1 MPQNINLNISPYYDD
16 FDENKNYY
24 KVLFKPGSSIQAR
37 ELTTLQSIL
46 QSQIE
51 KFGQHFFKDGA
62 MVVPGSVAF
71 DSNYTCIEINSTH
84 LGIPVIEY
92 LQSIQGKLVKG
103 QTSNILA
110 KIEIIIDENLSER
123 GNNTLYIKYQSSSQS
138 DFTSNKFID
147 GENLI
152 IQEDVEYSLGV
163 LKQGNTIATT
173 ISNNCNSVGSA
184 VKVSSGVYFIR
195 GFFLNIE
202 DQTLILEQYSNT
214 PSYRVGLAIKES
226 FAVASNEYND
236 LLDNSQGFYNFAA
249 PGADRLLIEN
259 ELIKKPLDDFNDD
272 NFVQL
277 LKVEDGIL
285 ERIVKTTEYNIFA
298 DELARRT
305 YDESGDY
312 YVKPFDIEVKESLNN
327 YLGNNGVYNKGQTTK
342 QGATP
347 SEDLACLSISP
358 GKAYVRGFEV
368 ESISNTIIDL
378 NKTRTTDVVVNEV
391 AQFNFGTQIELNN
404 VYGHITVGFGT
415 DSYVNLHRGRTD
427 TVGISSG
434 IQIGTAKLYDL
445 KLKAAAYEDNSSI
458 FEASLYDIQTYTSLE
473 ISSGLGQSL
482 LRSAYIEGSNSGAS
496 GFLVT
501 GIGSTSTQFNLYQV
515 SGNFIKNESLI
526 INGIENNRIIKSVTD
541 YGINDVYQITSYDK
555 SPATFTADLV
565 LARRLNLSD
574 NESSYTITASSLGI
588 STITSA
594 NSNFYTNIKIGDI
607 IAYSKPGDILP
618 TYNIIKSVNSS
629 LSSATISSITSVPGV
644 NNGNLST
651 SALTVTDLKKITV
664 DIKGTNESLYS
675 NLNHNYVSTVDLTS
689 SNITLRKTLDV
700 FEITNSTVFE
710 VSVFEGVVDSI
721 LVPFDEEAYTLTYD
735 DGTIEPLDSQKLIP
749 NFDAANTPAPGR
761 ITLRNLNISAP
772 KDAYLTVT
780 YQKIKC
786 KTRKKTYNRCAQI
799 TINKTNA
806 GINTVSSGLIYSDV
820 YGCRIEDSAI
830 SLNVPDASSIIGV
843 YESSNSSDAILP
855 SFIVSSSSAS
865 ITNLIKGEKIIGSD
879 TNSVA
884 TLIDTNN
891 PSTITFGYLNDSQF
905 KVGETV
911 TFEESGITAVIGSIT
926 IGDRNIL
933 NSYLFDSGSRSSY
946 LDFSRIIRK
955 PSAESPKRQITI
967 VYNYYSIES
976 SDDGTFVAVNSY
988 DLNRYN
994 EIPLVDGV
1002 GCSDVLDFRPR
1013 VSNYNTS
1020 SDVSPFEFRSRLFEP
1035 NNGSS
1040 KNIIAK
1046 DSSIVLSYNYI

>member
-202 DQTLILEQYSNT
+202 DQTLILEQYYNT

-285 ERIVKTTEYNIFA
+285 ELIVKTTEYNIFA

-368 ESISNTIIDL
+368 ESI
-378 NKTRTTDVVVNEV
+378 
-391 AQFNFGTQIELNN
+391 
-404 VYGHITVGFGT
+404 
-415 DSYVNLHRGRTD
+415 
-427 TVGISSG
+427 
-434 IQIGTAKLYDL
+434 
-445 KLKAAAYEDNSSI
+445 
-458 FEASLYDIQTYTSLE
+458 
-473 ISSGLGQSL
+473 
-482 LRSAYIEGSNSGAS
+482 
-496 GFLVT
+496 
-501 GIGSTSTQFNLYQV
+501 
-515 SGNFIKNESLI
+515 
-526 INGIENNRIIKSVTD
+526 
-541 YGINDVYQITSYDK
+541 
-555 SPATFTADLV
+555 
-565 LARRLNLSD
+565 
-574 NESSYTITASSLGI
+574 
-588 STITSA
+588 
-594 NSNFYTNIKIGDI
+594 
-607 IAYSKPGDILP
+607 
-618 TYNIIKSVNSS
+618 
-629 LSSATISSITSVPGV
+629 
-644 NNGNLST
+644 
-651 SALTVTDLKKITV
+651 
-664 DIKGTNESLYS
+664 
-675 NLNHNYVSTVDLTS
+675 
-689 SNITLRKTLDV
+689 
-700 FEITNSTVFE
+700 
-710 VSVFEGVVDSI
+710 
-721 LVPFDEEAYTLTYD
+721 
-735 DGTIEPLDSQKLIP
+735 
-749 NFDAANTPAPGR
+749 
-761 ITLRNLNISAP
+761 
-772 KDAYLTVT
+772 
-780 YQKIKC
+780 
-786 KTRKKTYNRCAQI
+786 
-799 TINKTNA
+799 
-806 GINTVSSGLIYSDV
+806 
-820 YGCRIEDSAI
+820 
-830 SLNVPDASSIIGV
+830 
-843 YESSNSSDAILP
+843 
-855 SFIVSSSSAS
+855 
-865 ITNLIKGEKIIGSD
+865 
-879 TNSVA
+879 
-884 TLIDTNN
+884 
-891 PSTITFGYLNDSQF
+891 
-905 KVGETV
+905 
-911 TFEESGITAVIGSIT
+911 
-926 IGDRNIL
+926 
-933 NSYLFDSGSRSSY
+933 
-946 LDFSRIIRK
+946 
-955 PSAESPKRQITI
+955 
-967 VYNYYSIES
+967 
-976 SDDGTFVAVNSY
+976 
-988 DLNRYN
+988 
-994 EIPLVDGV
+994 
-1002 GCSDVLDFRPR
+1002 
-1013 VSNYNTS
+1013 
-1020 SDVSPFEFRSRLFEP
+1020 
-1035 NNGSS
+1035 
-1040 KNIIAK
+1040 
-1046 DSSIVLSYNYI
+1046 